1 MSYNPEE
8 IEEILRR
15 YTSDSSTSASDSSDA
30 TASDS
35 SVTSA
40 SSLVSDS
47 PAASANAAK
56 SDPDPEPIPISE
68 PIKHDIVPDD
78 PEEEKPVKPE
88 PVKPEPVKQEI
99 APKMKDK
106 WESLDEEP
114 SKKSPIKLKGAST
127 RKPEKTEYVDDIPET
142 PKRETISDVLKPES
156 VLRRG
161 DIPKAADPVSDSA
174 FSSTQSA
181 SPEKPSEEKTRSR
194 FDEADELDRR
204 ISRAEIMKKKSSLEA
219 KREAAKKQKKRKRKT
234 IVLNTLLVIFIL
246 IFLGSGSYLG
256 FYFYK
261 IRKAENSFDDIK
273 KLVKQDGSKDPKTGE
288 EKDTDYISYET
299 IEGNLVQTKF
309 SDVYTKNED
318 FVGWLTIPGTNVDYP
333 VMYTPSDEQKYLHM
347 DFNGDYSSSGTL
359 FAAAGSNPLKGR
371 DNTLIYGHN
380 MKAGTMFHALLQYE
394 SESFYNEHKTIYFN
408 TIMEDGTYEVIAAFR
423 TKIDE
428 SDSSSFKYYEF
439 FDADNKEEYDAYIE
453 KVKSLTPYTIDTSA
467 IYGEKLLTLST
478 CAYHT
483 NEGRYVVVAK
493 KIEK

>member
-1 MSYNPEE
+1 MAYNPEE

-15 YTSDSSTSASDSSDA
+15 YTSDSSTPASDSSA
-30 TASDS
+30 TTSDS

-56 SDPDPEPIPISE
+56 SAPDPEPIPISE
-68 PIKHDIVPDD
+68 PVKRDIVPDD

-88 PVKPEPVKQEI
+88 PVKPEPVKQET

-127 RKPEKTEYVDDIPET
+127 KKPAKPEFEDDIPEA

-161 DIPKAADPVSDSA
+161 DIPKAAEPVA
-174 FSSTQSA
+174 SSVSSGAQSV
-181 SPEKPSEEKTRSR
+181 SYEKPSEEKPRNR
-194 FDEADELDRR
+194 YDEADELDKR

-219 KREAAKKQKKRKRKT
+219 KREAEQKQKKRKKKT
-234 IVLNTLLVIFIL
+234 AVLNTLLVIFIL

-261 IRKAENSFDDIK
+261 IKKAENSFDDIK
-273 KLVKQDGSKDPKTGE
+273 KLVKEEGSKDPETGKE
-288 EKDTDYISYET
+288 RDNDYISYET

-347 DFNGDYSSSGTL
+347 DFYGDYSSSGTL
-359 FAAAGSNPLKGR
+359 FAAAGSNPLKGK

-408 TIMEDGTYEVIAAFR
+408 TLMEDGTYEVIAAFR
-423 TKIDE
+423 TQIDE
-428 SDSSSFKYYEF
+428 NDSASFKYYEF
-439 FDADNKEEYDAYIE
+439 FDADDETEFNAYVD
-453 KVKSLTPYTIDTSA
+453 KVKSLTPYKIEESA
-467 IYGEKLLTLST
+467 EYGEKLLTLST